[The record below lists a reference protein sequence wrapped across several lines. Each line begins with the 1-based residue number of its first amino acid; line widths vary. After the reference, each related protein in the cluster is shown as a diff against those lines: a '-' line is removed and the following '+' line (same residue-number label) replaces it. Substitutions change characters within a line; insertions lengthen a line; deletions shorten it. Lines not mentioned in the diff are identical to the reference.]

1 MLVATTQY
9 QQRRVTDER
18 QSYLRVRYSSPDP
31 KRAATD
37 RGYIGSTGSES
48 ATPGGCRPAP
58 GDWSRR
64 GFGVVIAGL
73 TPRARC

>member
-31 KRAATD
+31 KRAAT
-37 RGYIGSTGSES
+37 
-48 ATPGGCRPAP
+48 
-58 GDWSRR
+58 
-64 GFGVVIAGL
+64 
-73 TPRARC
+73 